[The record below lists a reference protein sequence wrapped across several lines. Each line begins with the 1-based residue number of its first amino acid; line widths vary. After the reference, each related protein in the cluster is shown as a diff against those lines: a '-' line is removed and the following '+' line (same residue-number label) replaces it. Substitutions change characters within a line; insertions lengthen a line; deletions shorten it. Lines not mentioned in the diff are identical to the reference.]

1 MKRKQFTF
9 YYSFYDVI
17 SCIEEPPVRAE
28 AYDALCRYALMGEK
42 PDFENLSLE
51 AKMAVKAF
59 MPTLDASR
67 KKAQGGMKGTS
78 KSKDT
83 NKMSGRSKEDSDKM
97 SARSEEVTENKNKNK
112 IEIKTEEK
120 TEIKKEL
127 KHESEA
133 AFDLFWDE
141 YPRKVKK
148 QQAREAFKCVSVS
161 LDILLEALSR
171 QKKSSQWQ
179 EDGGRFVP
187 YPAVWLRDRRWE
199 DDINEQGTVIP
210 KGCGPMKQ
218 VEYGDLAKLMG
229 SEASAAGGG

>member
-67 KKAQGGMKGTS
+67 KKAQSGSLGGSKRQANASKTQANGKQTES
-78 KSKDT
+78 KSK
-83 NKMSGRSKEDSDKM
+83 NKD
-97 SARSEEVTENKNKNK
+97 K

-148 QQAREAFKCVSVS
+148 QQAREAFERVSVS

-179 EDGGRFVP
+179 EDGCRFVP
-187 YPAVWLRDRRWE
+187 YPAVWLRDCRWE